1 MQTLFVDIDGFGLLD
16 KNYSH
21 LVCLW
26 VSLGEFLVS
35 FLLHRIHCQE

>member
-21 LVCLW
+21 LVCLC
-26 VSLGEFLVS
+26 LGELLVS
-35 FLLHRIHCQE
+35 FLLYRIHCQE